1 MLVLSRRP
9 GEKIRIGKNIEIVVV
24 STARNVVRLGIVA
37 PKDIPV
43 FREEVLDRMEEEN
56 VLVMDRH
63 TLDRLPEMH
72 LTGRVVL
79 DFSNLDYIASTG
91 LNNMVALHNRLK
103 DRGGELIVRDPNP
116 NVLEVI
122 QVTKLDTL
130 LRIELTNVP
139 F

>member
-9 GEKIRIGKNIEIVVV
+9 GERIRIGKNIEIVVV

-37 PKDIPV
+37 PKDVQV
-43 FREEVLDRMEEEN
+43 FREEIYDRFQEET
-56 VLVMDRH
+56 VVVMDRQN
-63 TLDRLPEMH
+63 LDTLPEMK
-72 LTGRVVL
+72 LAGRVVL
-79 DFSNLDYIASTG
+79 DFSTLDYVASTG
-91 LNNMVALHNRLK
+91 LNSLVALHNRLK
-103 DRGGELIVRDPNP
+103 AHGGELILRDPTP

-139 F
+139 N